1 MNSTKI
7 SLERKNI
14 AHQLTQTLTAV
25 EAVKQLFEKE
35 MGIDQTVVH
44 QLLSTALRHGGD
56 FADIH
61 FEYSTRNSVVMEDGI
76 IKNSA
81 VAVVSGV
88 GIRVIQNDQTGYAYS
103 EDFDLKPM
111 LHAAR
116 TAASIASSREV
127 SLEEGFRFNELVPK
141 NYYPILETVTDLEL
155 TQKIEMV
162 KRTEAFARA
171 YDDRINRVTVAMMDA
186 LNMTQVVTSD
196 GDILRDTRPM
206 FRMNVHCISQDG
218 NNIQNGSSGIG
229 GRVGLDYLKKADH
242 AQILGKQAAAEA
254 ILLLDAV
261 QAPSGLLPVILGP
274 AQSGIL
280 LHEAVGH
287 PLEAD
292 FNRKGTSAYSDRIGE
307 MVASDLCSI
316 YDSGTIENERGAIN
330 FDDEG
335 IPSSENLLI
344 EKGILRNY
352 MHDRIS
358 AKHFRTNPTGNGR
371 RESYAHYPIPRM
383 TSTYLANGESDP
395 EEIIRS
401 VKKGIYCQEF
411 SGGQVDISNGDFVF
425 VPTVAWLVEDGKK
438 TVPIKNFTLIG
449 NGPDAMSK
457 ISMVGSDFAM
467 SEGIWTCGKDGQS
480 VPVGVGLPTVLV
492 SEMTVGGM

>member
-1 MNSTKI
+1 M
-7 SLERKNI
+7 
-14 AHQLTQTLTAV
+14 TAV

-155 TQKIEMV
+155 TQKIEMI

-254 ILLLDAV
+254 ILLLDL
-261 QAPSGLLPVILGP
+261 S
-274 AQSGIL
+274 
-280 LHEAVGH
+280 
-287 PLEAD
+287 
-292 FNRKGTSAYSDRIGE
+292 
-307 MVASDLCSI
+307 
-316 YDSGTIENERGAIN
+316 
-330 FDDEG
+330 
-335 IPSSENLLI
+335 LI
-344 EKGILRNY
+344 HI
-352 MHDRIS
+352 
-358 AKHFRTNPTGNGR
+358 
-371 RESYAHYPIPRM
+371 
-383 TSTYLANGESDP
+383 
-395 EEIIRS
+395 
-401 VKKGIYCQEF
+401 
-411 SGGQVDISNGDFVF
+411 
-425 VPTVAWLVEDGKK
+425 
-438 TVPIKNFTLIG
+438 
-449 NGPDAMSK
+449 
-457 ISMVGSDFAM
+457 
-467 SEGIWTCGKDGQS
+467 
-480 VPVGVGLPTVLV
+480 
-492 SEMTVGGM
+492 